1 MECEGKDKMVSLT
14 TVLQVN
20 AILKNHEKEKKRAY
34 NSRIMN
40 VDHKTSTLVVFSLK
54 GGEVSKISMF
64 YKQIA
69 QKIVDKTKK
78 DMKKLIH

>member
-1 MECEGKDKMVSLT
+1 
-14 TVLQVN
+14 
-20 AILKNHEKEKKRAY
+20 
-34 NSRIMN
+34 MN
-40 VDHKTSTLVVFSLK
+40 VDHKTSTLLVFSLI
-54 GGEVSKISMF
+54 GGEISKISMF

>member
-1 MECEGKDKMVSLT
+1 MECEVKDKMVSLT
-14 TVLQVN
+14 TVWQVN

-40 VDHKTSTLVVFSLK
+40 VDHKTSTLLVFSLI
-54 GGEVSKISMF
+54 GGEGSKISMF
-64 YKQIA
+64 YKHVA

-78 DMKKLIH
+78 DMKKLIR